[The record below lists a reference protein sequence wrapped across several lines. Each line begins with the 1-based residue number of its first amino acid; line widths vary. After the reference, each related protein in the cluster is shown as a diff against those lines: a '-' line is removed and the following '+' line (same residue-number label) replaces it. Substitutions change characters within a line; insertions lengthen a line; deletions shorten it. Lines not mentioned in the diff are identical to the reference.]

1 MKDLFLKIFRF
12 GIVGVIATAIDY
24 GLMVLLT
31 EALDVNY
38 LISSA
43 IFFSVSVVCNY
54 ILSVLWVF
62 DAKQN
67 KNTKGLLIFAILS
80 LIGLGFNQALMYLGT
95 EILYIHYML
104 TKIFAT
110 IIVMVYNFISRKIFL
125 EKNSVVK
132 SFAVFAFVD
141 IVFYL

>member
-1 MKDLFLKIFRF
+1 M
-12 GIVGVIATAIDY
+12 
-24 GLMVLLT
+24 
-31 EALDVNY
+31 
-38 LISSA
+38 
-43 IFFSVSVVCNY
+43 
-54 ILSVLWVF
+54 LWVF

-95 EILYIHYML
+95 EILDIHYML

>member
-12 GIVGVIATAIDY
+12 GIVGVIAIAIDY